1 MSTLWMKM
9 KETMDTEMQSWQEK
23 KERSNPAESLQ
34 YYIKQAE
41 RETEK
46 TGALIARQ
54 RQLVDTFTKEY
65 EEAAAMLEKRTY
77 QAEVVKEKGNE
88 DFYAFALREKE
99 EYESRT
105 EKLAAMKKETEEQL
119 EQIES
124 KYENMKHR
132 VKDMHIKR
140 LELMGKENVYRVN
153 YKSQKVYN
161 EKENAAA
168 DQFSDMERYLD
179 GLAHWEKDEGDKLSF
194 DERVARLEDK

>member
-9 KETMDTEMQSWQEK
+9 KETMDTEMQSWQER

-34 YYIKQAE
+34 YCIKQAE

-46 TGALIARQ
+46 TGVLVARQ
-54 RQLVDTFTKEY
+54 RQLVDTFTKEH

-77 QAEVVKEKGNE
+77 QAEVVKEKGND
-88 DFYAFALREKE
+88 DFYAYALREKE

-105 EKLAAMKKETEEQL
+105 EKLAAMKKETEQQL
-119 EQIES
+119 EQIEA

-132 VKDMHIKR
+132 VKDMYIKR

-179 GLAHWEKDEGDKLSF
+179 GLAHWEQDDVDKRSF